1 MRLIDDEEALEAL
14 RQQRYEQRDSL
25 KEDFSK
31 QITINKREL
40 EIVRAMAK
48 KSVSEINATA
58 KAEQANIQAEADLQ
72 KENINGETLVTKTRD
87 ETLGLAE
94 ASRIEIQAKNES
106 NKKIAQ
112 KMNEIS
118 QIKADTIETIGNGEA
133 AISKVMASRRKY
145 EHLNAKL
152 DVIKAFK
159 TNKNLKIF
167 GNNQDDVM
175 AQMAA
180 YRITTEGKGRIQ

>member
-1 MRLIDDEEALEAL
+1 
-14 RQQRYEQRDSL
+14 
-25 KEDFSK
+25 
-31 QITINKREL
+31 
-40 EIVRAMAK
+40 MAK
-48 KSVSEINATA
+48 KSVAEINATS
-58 KAEQANIQAEADLQ
+58 KAEQATIQADADLK

-94 ASRIEIQAKNES
+94 AEKIEIQAKNES

-112 KMNEIS
+112 KMLDIS
-118 QIKADTIETIGNGEA
+118 QMKSDTIDTIGNGET
-133 AISKVMASRRKY
+133 AIAKVMASRRKY

-159 TNKNLKIF
+159 GNKNLKIF

-180 YRITTEGKGRIQ
+180 YRITNDGKGGNRII